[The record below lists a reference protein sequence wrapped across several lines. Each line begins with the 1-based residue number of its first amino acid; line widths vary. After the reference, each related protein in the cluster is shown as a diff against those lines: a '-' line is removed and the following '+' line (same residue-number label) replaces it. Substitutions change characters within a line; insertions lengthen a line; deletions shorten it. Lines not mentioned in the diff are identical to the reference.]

1 MERSRWSSPAPS
13 DSSQPEADPVDPPP
27 LRTPP
32 PDADSSAS
40 SKRKREDSPTK
51 KGCGYDAEDLYDE
64 NGNSLPPPELRLMKY
79 STAELENRRSKHG
92 SQRCILDRQKF
103 ESEFDVST
111 LDLTPEQRR
120 MWDRN
125 PHLRQLFVNR
135 RPLIVSPQSLS
146 PTDGMV
152 TPVTPTTKYRRRFG
166 EVKTVEHWGQRKLLF
181 SEIAFLL
188 RYADADLH
196 RVQQVLYAGAAPGN
210 HTNFLSDLFPQM
222 RFHLVDP
229 APFSAKPTDKITLE
243 NAFFTQETAT
253 AWKGRTDLFI
263 SDIRAI
269 TWTMS
274 DAEKEAQ
281 VAVDMKWQQDWVQ
294 EIVPSAS
301 MLKFRLP
308 YKKGQTD
315 YLDGWIMFPVWGG
328 RTTSES
334 RLVVTQADHY
344 DTDAKQFR
352 LKPYDHGWYEDV
364 MFHFNTETRTTYFPH
379 DVPWEEGDGLDHCFD
394 CASELAI
401 LEEYIRKYKTYSNQ
415 ADLKN
420 KVLELSRRV
429 SGECSSAGR
438 TLKVRLKEEDEQ

>member
-1 MERSRWSSPAPS
+1 MHLIPIPHFCINSHLYI
-13 DSSQPEADPVDPPP
+13 EAGGAGGMAGQVPGHYPVWEGN
-27 LRTPP
+27 LQAR
-32 PDADSSAS
+32 
-40 SKRKREDSPTK
+40 RETW
-51 KGCGYDAEDLYDE
+51 
-64 NGNSLPPPELRLMKY
+64 
-79 STAELENRRSKHG
+79 
-92 SQRCILDRQKF
+92 QKIF
-103 ESEFDVST
+103 ESELDVST
-111 LDLTPEQRR
+111 LDLSPEQRTI
-120 MWDRN
+120 WDRN
-125 PHLRQLFVNR
+125 PHLRQVFIAR
-135 RPLIVSPQSLS
+135 RPLIVSPNALT
-146 PTDGMV
+146 PADGMV
-152 TPVTPTTKYRRRFG
+152 TPTTRTTKYRRRSG

-263 SDIRAI
+263 SDIRGL
-269 TWTMS
+269 MRNLS

-281 VAVDMKWQQDWVQ
+281 VAVDMKRQQDWVQ

-308 YKKGQTD
+308 FTRGQTD
-315 YLDGWIMFPVWGG
+315 YLDGQIVFQVWGG
-328 RTTSES
+328 RTTAES
-334 RLVVTQADHY
+334 RLVVTREDHY

-401 LEEYIRKYKTYSNQ
+401 LEEYIRKYGSFTNE
-415 ADLKN
+415 ADLRK
-420 KVLELSRRV
+420 KVLRLSRRV
-429 SGECSSAGR
+429 TTGCSSIGR
-438 TLKVRLKEEDEQ
+438 TLKVHLKEADEQ